1 MKKSVAVYSINAIE
15 RMNEIINEM
24 KKLQEELETIINTN
38 NIDSCENIPD
48 EDLDSYENIPDEDI
62 DDLIDDEYEAWVE
75 ANFGEENEN
84 NDDDDDEEDEEEPKI
99 YDIYFSIEDF
109 ETLNEYIDEIPFGYV
124 FDSTENEYIVKMD
137 EDMADEIKEQ
147 LEKWAYIEK
156 YERLCSAAY
165 YRIVSVQNAIYYNIH
180 YSF

>member
-38 NIDSCENIPD
+38 
-48 EDLDSYENIPDEDI
+48 DLESYENIPDEDI

-75 ANFGEENEN
+75 ANFGEDNEN
-84 NDDDDDEEDEEEPKI
+84 DDEEEDEEDEEEPKI

-109 ETLNEYIDEIPFGYV
+109 ETLNEYLDEIPFGYV

>member
-1 MKKSVAVYSINAIE
+1 MKKSVAVYSINTIE

-38 NIDSCENIPD
+38 
-48 EDLDSYENIPDEDI
+48 DLESYENIPDEDI

-75 ANFGEENEN
+75 ANFGEDNEN
-84 NDDDDDEEDEEEPKI
+84 DDEEEDEEEPKI

-109 ETLNEYIDEIPFGYV
+109 ETLNEYLDEIPFGYV